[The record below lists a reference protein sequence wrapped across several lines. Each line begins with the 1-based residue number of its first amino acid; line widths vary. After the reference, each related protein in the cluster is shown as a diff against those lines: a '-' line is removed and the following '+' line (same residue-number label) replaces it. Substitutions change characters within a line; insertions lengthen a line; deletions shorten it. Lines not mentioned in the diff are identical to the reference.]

1 MLIVIITHKQTIC
14 NAVYN
19 KFRNPSGGG
28 LPDILTVKK
37 TPRSNCFGVREN
49 LYDSGPF
56 GDQQAGDSPDQL
68 IKQYIGGGE
77 QFRGTEITQC
87 QHNDQ
92 TQNASQ

>member
-37 TPRSNCFGVREN
+37 HPEAIA
-49 LYDSGPF
+49 SG
-56 GDQQAGDSPDQL
+56 
-68 IKQYIGGGE
+68 
-77 QFRGTEITQC
+77 
-87 QHNDQ
+87 
-92 TQNASQ
+92 